1 MRPTDPSLKLTR
13 TGEAGEDNLLQ
24 LDSPE
29 LEPADEIVD
38 DEDDGMPKITLSLR
52 PPKEDR
58 SKSLSY
64 LESVPYEVETLAEAD
79 ARLELIMRRLAD
91 CVKSK
96 DYDVRGL
103 CTSHADRS
111 DRAAAVGAS
120 A

>member
-1 MRPTDPSLKLTR
+1 MHSPRFMQLIDA
-13 TGEAGEDNLLQ
+13 GEAGEDNLLA

-38 DEDDGMPKITLSLR
+38 DEADGLPHISLSLR